1 MQQIW
6 DQAEALFAQG
16 KSDEANALLEAA
28 GKDLQDFLANNNVG
42 GRSFLRLQAT
52 SDLFMNS
59 SYEKDMNI
67 KLKMMKEN
75 KARMMR
81 DRRNFRDKD
90 GN

>member
-1 MQQIW
+1 
-6 DQAEALFAQG
+6 
-16 KSDEANALLEAA
+16 
-28 GKDLQDFLANNNVG
+28 
-42 GRSFLRLQAT
+42 
-52 SDLFMNS
+52 
-59 SYEKDMNI
+59 MNI